1 MYNKLMKKDVK
12 DKNKKTKS
20 EVWRYIKKCIPYFA
34 KEKKAITI
42 LIVFSLVL
50 SIFNSFSPA
59 LMAKI
64 LDYSTSG
71 ALDKAVGYSVFIL
84 ILALIMEF
92 IDNIIFTR
100 AYVKVQESV
109 SNNIKKNV
117 ISSYFDIDNKEL
129 LKTSSGIFLTR
140 ITEDPNNVVMAF
152 NALRANVSRII
163 SNIFVFVYIFYI
175 NFILGIITI
184 LGTITVYII
193 EKRAMDKW
201 NAYKKR
207 RNKLRDK
214 NTTIINEGIRG
225 THDIKLLNIVEHFK
239 NNINGNL
246 DELYTDTMRSM
257 KIDGNYTFARSS
269 AVNIFTFVIIV
280 LSIYFVKFDVIT
292 VSSLIAVFLYK
303 DRLFTSVLY
312 LAWSERQLKEFA
324 LSAERIFE
332 VIDHTKYEKEH
343 YGNKRVNELYG
354 KIEFKDVHFKY
365 EKDEVLKGIS
375 FTIEP
380 KDTVAVVGKSGSGK
394 STIINLL
401 SKIYEVTSGEV
412 LIDGYN
418 VNDLDKYSL
427 RNNIAVISQ
436 KPYLFN
442 MTIKENLLLVNPDA
456 SQKQIENV
464 CKICELHDYIMTL
477 PKKYNTL
484 VGEGGVTLSG
494 GECQRVAIARALL
507 RKTNIILF
515 DEATSALD
523 NETQANIQKAINNIS
538 SEYTML
544 IVAHRLSTIKDCNK
558 IIVVNDGK
566 ICGIGSHKELYK
578 DNEIYR
584 TLYENELQK
593 EENDKN

>member
-1 MYNKLMKKDVK
+1 MKKDVK
-12 DKNKKTKS
+12 DKTKKTKS
-20 EVWRYIKKCIPYFA
+20 EIWTYIKKCAPYFA
-34 KEKKAITI
+34 KEKKSVII
-42 LIVFSLVL
+42 LITLGLVL
-50 SIFNSFSPA
+50 SIYNSFGPA
-59 LMAKI
+59 LMSKI
-64 LDYSTSG
+64 LDYATSG
-71 ALDKAVGYSVFIL
+71 RLEQAISYTVFIL
-84 ILALIMEF
+84 CLSLFAVYVEIM
-92 IDNIIFTR
+92 IFNK
-100 AYVKVQESV
+100 AYVKVQETIT
-109 SNNIKKNV
+109 NNIKKEV
-117 ISSYFDIDNKEL
+117 ISAYFDIDNKEL

-140 ITEDPNNVVMAF
+140 ITSDPQNIVTAF
-152 NALRANVSRII
+152 DALRSNLSRIL
-163 SNIFVFVYIFYI
+163 SNLFVFAYIFYI
-175 NFILGIITI
+175 NFVLGVITV
-184 LGTITVYII
+184 LGTITIYII

-207 RNKLRDK
+207 RNKLRDR

-225 THDIKLLNIVEHFK
+225 SHDIKLLNIVEHFK
-239 NNINGNL
+239 SRISSNL
-246 DELYTDTMRSM
+246 DELYTDTIKSM
-257 KIDGNYTFARSS
+257 KTDSNYTFARSA
-269 AVNIFTFVIIV
+269 AVYVFTAVIII
-280 LSIYFVKFDVIT
+280 LSIYFVKFDIIA

-354 KIEFKDVHFKY
+354 KIEFKNVHFKY
-365 EKDEVLKGIS
+365 DKDEVLKGVNFS
-375 FTIEP
+375 IEP

-401 SKIYEVTSGEV
+401 SKVYEVTEGEI
-412 LIDGYN
+412 LIDGNN
-418 VNDLDKYSL
+418 VNDLDKFSL

-566 ICGIGSHKELYK
+566 ICGVGSHKELYK
-578 DNEIYR
+578 NNEIYR

-593 EENDKN
+593 EENDEN